1 MQGKA
6 QLQLSDLPALC
17 GRVTTYCAD
26 TVNEC
31 CRPSSGVTGAFMQSL
46 VRIAVQ
52 SIQYL
57 LANILLPNRSLVVEQ
72 AMTGE
77 KLRHFDYLEEHGT
90 DLEAALGLSDLSAKI
105 DRWRRQG
112 MEDPDTALVGCR
124 KIVEGALKTL
134 LDPLPYDRMDLK
146 EIIAYARDEGKISR
160 TIAYQCDE
168 IRIKGN
174 AGAHTMTVKPIDAK
188 MTLELLDDFLRWCA
202 EELML
207 IPSHKGSDSLPD
219 DPIFIVKT
227 NAEVQEL
234 AKKARIAAALDDNA
248 ALERKARATKSKVEE
263 FEESSASDLNKME
276 NLIRQAQGIGVS
288 AAEHHDERTLA
299 AQMALFS
306 GFESKIEEL
315 GEQKRALA
323 AQFEE
328 TNAQV
333 QEILNEHDFINRLLA
348 GSSWATSKQHEVMAF
363 PRGANST
370 TNVLQ
375 IAGSAGTGKTLCL
388 LAKLISEVE
397 DRGQASFGFA
407 DEKKALFV
415 CFNKGLATYV
425 RGLLAGYEGRK
436 PRIDVESYDLFV
448 NQLVR
453 EHPRPG
459 YEYLSHYAEDAKCPR
474 ARIIYSM
481 DDEYVELLKTAQATI
496 ATRYP
501 RSANHY
507 YLNPSDEDGFTW
519 LIDEISWIEARYT
532 SKEEAAEL
540 YPKASRVGRGSNR
553 RPSET
558 IRRIILEIWTEFNKL
573 LEKNKRYTIDQ
584 ATKRL
589 SNTENLPK
597 YDAIAIDE
605 VQDFSLLSIRLLLRF
620 RRGLASKAF
629 ISGDENQK
637 IYKRD
642 FTWKEL
648 DEGIR
653 GYTITLDKNMRNSE
667 AIRRFS
673 DRLLGTSCSREAAQ
687 DMVYV
692 VDAGEERTL
701 QLLRRLADP
710 SRSYT
715 TALITDNC
723 SEWEKA
729 LQSAGISF
737 AKRAAGDISK
747 PGLYIL
753 GALMGKGLE
762 FDNVVVDY
770 HRQLG
775 EDMEEEKRLRY
786 VHFTRA
792 RRRLYIR
799 YQGEPPELLTEYYS
813 DFLA

>member
-1 MQGKA
+1 MA
-6 QLQLSDLPALC
+6 
-17 GRVTTYCAD
+17 
-26 TVNEC
+26 
-31 CRPSSGVTGAFMQSL
+31 
-46 VRIAVQ
+46 
-52 SIQYL
+52 
-57 LANILLPNRSLVVEQ
+57 
-72 AMTGE
+72 GE
-77 KLRHFDYLEEHGT
+77 KLRHFDYLVEHDA
-90 DLEAALGLSDLSAKI
+90 DLETALGLSELSPKI
-105 DRWRRQG
+105 ERWRRQG
-112 MEDPDTALVGCR
+112 MEDPDAALVGCR

-134 LDPLPYDRMDLK
+134 MDPLPYERMSLQ
-146 EIIAYARDEGKISR
+146 EIIEYARDSGKISR
-160 TIAYQCDE
+160 SIAYKCDE
-168 IRIKGN
+168 IRRKGN

-188 MTLELLDDFLRWCA
+188 MALELLDDFLRWCA

-207 IPSHKGSDSLPD
+207 IPSHHGIDSLPD

-227 NAEVQEL
+227 SDEVAEL
-234 AKKARIAAALDDNA
+234 SKRARIAAALDDNA
-248 ALERKARATKSKVEE
+248 AIERKARAAKSGVEE
-263 FEESSASDLNKME
+263 FEESSTSDLNKME
-276 NLIRQAQGIGVS
+276 DLIRQAQEIGVS
-288 AAEHHDERTLA
+288 AVEHHDERTLA

-315 GEQKRALA
+315 SEQKRALT

-328 TNAQV
+328 TSTQV

-348 GSSWATSKQHEVMAF
+348 GGKWATSRQHEVMAF

-388 LAKLISEVE
+388 LAKLIAEVE
-397 DRGQASFGFA
+397 EGGQGSLGFA
-407 DEKKALFV
+407 EQKKALFV

-425 RGLLAGYEGRK
+425 RGLLAGYEGSR
-436 PRIDVESYDLFV
+436 PSIDVESYDLFV

-453 EHPRPG
+453 KRPRSG
-459 YEYLSHYAEDAKCPR
+459 YEYLSHYAEDAKYPS
-474 ARIIYSM
+474 ARIIYNV
-481 DDEYVELLKTAQATI
+481 DEEYVNLLKKAQGTVA
-496 ATRYP
+496 ARHP
-501 RSANHY
+501 RSARYY
-507 YLNPSDEDGFTW
+507 YLDSDNEDGFNW
-519 LIDEISWIEARYT
+519 LIDEISWIEARYA
-532 SKEEAAEL
+532 SEEEAAEL
-540 YPKASRVGRGSNR
+540 YPTASRVGRGTNR
-553 RPSET
+553 RPSAVMRQT
-558 IRRIILEIWTEFNKL
+558 ILEIRSEFNQL
-573 LEKNKRYTIDQ
+573 LEKSGKYTIEQ

-589 SNTENLPK
+589 LNSDNLPK

-620 RRGLASKAF
+620 RRGAESKAF

-648 DEGIR
+648 DEGVR
-653 GYTITLDKNMRNSE
+653 GYTITLSKNMRYSD
-667 AIRRFS
+667 AIRHFS
-673 DRLLGTSCSREAAQ
+673 DRLLGTNCSRDVAQ

-692 VDAGEERTL
+692 VDANEERTL

-710 SRSYT
+710 SRSFT
-715 TALITDNC
+715 TALITDNYV
-723 SEWEKA
+723 EWEQA
-729 LQSAGISF
+729 LKRAGIPF
-737 AKRAAGDISK
+737 ASRAAGDISK

-753 GALMGKGLE
+753 GTLMGKGLE

-770 HRQLG
+770 NKQLG

-813 DFLA
+813 DFLK